1 MSRSGSARE
10 PDDAPW
16 RKDEGPV
23 TPALAR
29 RRSRW
34 LVRGILV
41 ALGVA
46 GLTAL
51 AAVEDTRPRVLPTL
65 LLVVAVVAIYG
76 MLADTG
82 GADPADW
89 SPALEYAA
97 TPAGQDS
104 GLAGTMRL
112 LENHLSAREVDP
124 FLRQRL
130 ARMTDDRLTGLGL
143 SRDDPEVERRL
154 GPTLTAVL
162 AGPPRPLRRP
172 EIEECIRRIEE
183 LSR

>member
-1 MSRSGSARE
+1 MPRSGSARQ
-10 PDDAPW
+10 PDEAPE
-16 RKDEGPV
+16 RKGQGPV
-23 TPALAR
+23 TPAVGR

-34 LVRGILV
+34 VVRGILV
-41 ALGVA
+41 AVGVA
-46 GLTAL
+46 GLT
-51 AAVEDTRPRVLPTL
+51 VF
-65 LLVVAVVAIYG
+65 
-76 MLADTG
+76 ADTG

-104 GLAGTMRL
+104 GLAANMRL

-124 FLRQRL
+124 HLQGRL
-130 ARMTDDRLTGLGL
+130 ARMTDDRLSRIGL
-143 SRDDPEVERRL
+143 SRGDPEVERRL

-162 AGPPRPLRRP
+162 TGPPRRLPRP

-183 LSR
+183 LSP

>member
-1 MSRSGSARE
+1 
-10 PDDAPW
+10 
-16 RKDEGPV
+16 V
-23 TPALAR
+23 TPAPAR

-34 LVRGILV
+34 VVRGLLV
-41 ALGVA
+41 AVGVA
-46 GLTAL
+46 GLTVF
-51 AAVEDTRPRVLPTL
+51 AAVEDTRPRVVPTV

-97 TPAGQDS
+97 TPPGQDT
-104 GLAGTMRL
+104 GLAGNMRL

-124 FLRQRL
+124 FLQGRL
-130 ARMTDDRLTGLGL
+130 ARMTDDRLARMGL
-143 SRDDPEVERRL
+143 SRGGPEVEPRL

-162 AGPPRPLRRP
+162 AGPPRPLRRS

-183 LSR
+183 LSP